1 MAGFYIKKVI
11 AKSDTKPTS
20 FVEFT
25 EGLNIIQGRSDT
37 GKSCIVK
44 CIEFVFGGDMK
55 HLKTPFKE
63 SSGFNE
69 AVVVLGVLPAFNED
83 DAEQNELFIIRR
95 LLENSDYTTISI
107 KKEKKRI
114 VITAENFPSD
124 SEDRII
130 ATKILTPKKESNSF
144 DCLSFSVFKA
154 AWNGNLSYY
163 QKIIKSY
170 SN

>member
-69 AVVVLGVLPAFNED
+69 AVVVLSTDEGD
-83 DAEQNELFIIRR
+83 I
-95 LLENSDYTTISI
+95 TISR
-107 KKEKKRI
+107 KVGK
-114 VITAENFPSD
+114 
-124 SEDRII
+124 
-130 ATKILTPKKESNSF
+130 NSVEVSAP
-144 DCLSFSVFKA
+144 DID
-154 AWNGNLSYY
+154 W
-163 QKIIKSY
+163 I
-170 SN
+170 